1 MVERTMKATGKALS
15 LDSSCPSASGK
26 AVMTVD
32 LNQTETASANVKVSW
47 INLDLRFLLSL
58 DSSKDLQM
66 DLMSGYSMELQLA

>member
-47 INLDLRFLLSL
+47 TH
-58 DSSKDLQM
+58 
-66 DLMSGYSMELQLA
+66 